1 MVLLAKPADG
11 TQSEKE
17 TSKSKVSSLWS
28 PFLYMLIEN
37 GHNFTILV
45 LAPISFFNRHFTCHT
60 LPIKIVYE

>member
-37 GHNFTILV
+37 GHNFTIL
-45 LAPISFFNRHFTCHT
+45 APINVFNRHFARHAR
-60 LPIKIVYE
+60 PIKMVYK